1 MSQLR
6 TNLMTELHLT
16 RKFLS
21 YVRKFSTLTGLY
33 AIFFV
38 ITGNSL
44 YPHVLF
50 RGLPL
55 YGHFPMDGAYLATAV
70 TYFRLHVATLGL
82 LFVPFPSLDSFNLFS
97 IFCDKG

>member
-1 MSQLR
+1 
-6 TNLMTELHLT
+6 MTELHLT

-44 YPHVLF
+44 YPHLF
-50 RGLPL
+50 RGLLL